1 MSESSVS
8 ESIMGFTQNNN
19 PEVRKLANENITT
32 LEGLLSNIRI
42 KPSTFLDRKMIEYIK
57 DKQVK
62 LCNSDTYGEFK
73 IFQTSYGISSK
84 KKDKINESV
93 TYTDVGEN
101 YGEDYVYSGNN
112 YISLADG
119 HGIDGERYASYAG
132 VYLPNYVNRSLVES
146 YLSKG
151 NFKSVMTIIKNAFL
165 NIEDN
170 LRELYTPVSKYN
182 TCKFRVLEYI
192 INNCGIN
199 KEGGT
204 TYNYTCLHCV
214 ETDEKI
220 KKRYIVHANIGD
232 SETFAVFRY
241 PDGQIRIKQ
250 LSTEHSVENLE
261 EAQSIIDRNKEHIP
275 SVLPIYSRFNSED
288 PNGSY
293 KCPLPEPVV
302 PHIDNIANCGI
313 LPIYK
318 IDNNKQ
324 LRINGETLHKLN
336 MGLGAYGKLYGIHDW
351 FGGIQGLRT
360 DVVEKNI
367 DGKWVGISP
376 IPNGIPNN
384 FGSTPNGMTQSTRG
398 FGDTIHRYISAVPA
412 QSIIEVPK
420 EVHVTIISQSDGYG
434 DLLHLSDIATMI
446 GEVVPYGSEN
456 MTDTIKE
463 TMIKL
468 MYDKIKGN
476 EIKGFSVN
484 MHNQPIWDDVS
495 FGIIDSPPME

>member
-1 MSESSVS
+1 MSESAVS
-8 ESIMGFTQNNN
+8 ESIMEFTQNDN
-19 PEVRKLANENITT
+19 PTVGKLAVENINT
-32 LEGLLSNIRI
+32 LECLLSNIRI
-42 KPSTFLDRKMIEYIK
+42 KPSTQLDRKMIEYIK
-57 DKQVK
+57 DNQVK
-62 LCNSDTYGEFK
+62 LYNSNANGEFK

-84 KKDKINESV
+84 KRDKINQSV
-93 TYTDVGEN
+93 IYSDVGEN
-101 YGEDYVYSGNN
+101 YGEDYVYSGKN

-119 HGIDGERYASYAG
+119 HGLDGERYASYAG
-132 VYLPNYVNRSLVES
+132 IYLPNYVNKSLVES

-151 NFKSVMTIIKNAFL
+151 NFKSVMTIVKNAFL

-170 LRELYTPVSKYN
+170 LRELYTAVSKYN
-182 TCKFRVLEYI
+182 TQKYKIIEYI
-192 INNCGIN
+192 TNNCGIN

-204 TYNYTCLHCV
+204 TYNYTSLHCV
-214 ETDEKI
+214 NTTDKI

-241 PDGQIRIKQ
+241 PDGKIRIKQ
-250 LSTEHSVENLE
+250 LSTNHSVENLE
-261 EAQSIIDRNKEHIP
+261 EAQSIINRNKEHIS
-275 SVLPIYSRFNSED
+275 SVLPIYSRFNSAD
-288 PNGSY
+288 PYGSI

-302 PHIDNIANCGI
+302 PHIDNIANYGI

-318 IDNNKQ
+318 IDNNNK
-324 LRINGETLHKLN
+324 LCINAETLHKLN
-336 MGLGAYGKLYGIHDW
+336 MGLGAYGKDYGIHDW

-360 DVVEKNI
+360 DVVEKKI
-367 DGKWVGISP
+367 DGKWVGIAP
-376 IPNGIPNN
+376 IPSGIPDN

-398 FGDTIHRYISAVPA
+398 FGDTIHRYISAVPT

-463 TMIKL
+463 NMIKL

-484 MHNQPIWDDVS
+484 THNQPIWDDVS
-495 FGIIDSPPME
+495 FGIIDSPPMT

>member
-19 PEVRKLANENITT
+19 PEVRKLANENINT
-32 LEGLLSNIRI
+32 LECLLSNIRI
-42 KPSTFLDRKMIEYIK
+42 KPSTQLDRKMIEYIK

-170 LRELYTPVSKYN
+170 LRELYTHVSKYN

-204 TYNYTCLHCV
+204 TY
-214 ETDEKI
+214 
-220 KKRYIVHANIGD
+220 
-232 SETFAVFRY
+232 
-241 PDGQIRIKQ
+241 
-250 LSTEHSVENLE
+250 LSTLCG
-261 EAQSIIDRNKEHIP
+261 DRLKNKKK
-275 SVLPIYSRFNSED
+275 VYCSR
-288 PNGSY
+288 
-293 KCPLPEPVV
+293 
-302 PHIDNIANCGI
+302 
-313 LPIYK
+313 
-318 IDNNKQ
+318 
-324 LRINGETLHKLN
+324 
-336 MGLGAYGKLYGIHDW
+336 
-351 FGGIQGLRT
+351 
-360 DVVEKNI
+360 
-367 DGKWVGISP
+367 
-376 IPNGIPNN
+376 
-384 FGSTPNGMTQSTRG
+384 
-398 FGDTIHRYISAVPA
+398 
-412 QSIIEVPK
+412 
-420 EVHVTIISQSDGYG
+420 
-434 DLLHLSDIATMI
+434 
-446 GEVVPYGSEN
+446 
-456 MTDTIKE
+456 
-463 TMIKL
+463 
-468 MYDKIKGN
+468 
-476 EIKGFSVN
+476 
-484 MHNQPIWDDVS
+484 
-495 FGIIDSPPME
+495 